1 VAITHVASAI
11 PTGNPTTSHT
21 ITIPTVAVGDLL
33 LYAATNRDAT
43 TVPTVS
49 DNNGDG
55 VPWNNKTTA
64 TSKGTLWWK
73 RATANISGKTLSASG
88 FTGSS
93 SGVLEALTG
102 VTTVGSPFS
111 AYTHEDN
118 ISGNETHGQIT
129 PHINGCWVGLST
141 HNVDN
146 DNAVTNSATTSPGA
160 LTEGNEKTSSG
171 GSDCATSLK
180 GLVQATAGATGSAT
194 WTQTD
199 GVTVSQLFAIMPPD
213 ETAVTAAAPSFSGG
227 TVAVSDS
234 TPVAAAGPSFGG
246 GTITVADAE
255 ITAVTAA
262 ALAFSG
268 NAVTVADA
276 TPVTAATLAFSGNA
290 VTVSDSVPIAAAD
303 LTFTGGTVTVDDSAG
318 ADETEVTAAALEL
331 AGQSVTVA
339 DSTPV
344 TAAATAFSGGAVT
357 VADSLP
363 VTAADLTLAGGTV
376 TVDDVATSSTS
387 LHGRSVRRYNRRA
400 RRYAELI
407 KLYPGLKALID
418 NTPSDDVE
426 AVVARALA
434 EAAAA
439 QRDDEVEALPNMAK
453 LSRKLAI
460 VKAQNEAIVSHATA
474 RVETHRKRLA
484 DDDDAIALL
493 VA

>member
-1 VAITHVASAI
+1 VAITHVASAV
-11 PTGNPTTSHT
+11 PSGNPTTSHS

-33 LYAATNRDAT
+33 LYAATNRDST
-43 TVPTVS
+43 TAPSVS

-55 VPWNNKTTA
+55 VSWNNKTTA

-129 PHINGCWVGLST
+129 PHLNGCWVGLAT

-160 LTEGNEKTSSG
+160 LTEGNEKQSTG

-213 ETAVTAAAPSFSGG
+213 ETAVTAAAP
-227 TVAVSDS
+227 
-234 TPVAAAGPSFGG
+234 
-246 GTITVADAE
+246 
-255 ITAVTAA
+255 
-262 ALAFSG
+262 AFSG
-268 NAVTVADA
+268 NT
-276 TPVTAATLAFSGNA
+276 
-290 VTVSDSVPIAAAD
+290 VTVS
-303 LTFTGGTVTVDDSAG
+303 
-318 ADETEVTAAALEL
+318 
-331 AGQSVTVA
+331 

-344 TAAATAFSGGAVT
+344 TAAAPAFSGGTVTIDDAEVTGVTAAAPAFSGLTVT
-357 VADSLP
+357 VSDSTPVSAAAPAFSGGSVAVSDSMP
-363 VTAADLTLAGGTV
+363 VTAAVLAFSGNSITVGDTSESAGGTS
-376 TVDDVATSSTS
+376 DSILFMS
-387 LHGRSVRRYNRRA
+387 RRQA
-400 RRYAELI
+400 RR
-407 KLYPGLKALID
+407 K
-418 NTPSDDVE
+418 
-426 AVVARALA
+426 R
-434 EAAAA
+434 
-439 QRDDEVEALPNMAK
+439 R
-453 LSRKLAI
+453 
-460 VKAQNEAIVSHATA
+460 
-474 RVETHRKRLA
+474 RVFQ
-484 DDDDAIALL
+484 
-493 VA
+493 